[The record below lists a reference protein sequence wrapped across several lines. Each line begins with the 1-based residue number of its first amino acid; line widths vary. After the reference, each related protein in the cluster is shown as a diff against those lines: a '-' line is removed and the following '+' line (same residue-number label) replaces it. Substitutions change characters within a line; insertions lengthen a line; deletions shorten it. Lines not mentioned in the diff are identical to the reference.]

1 MFTGHLHC
9 KHCTFESEHI
19 ATGSTIYGE
28 WFETFQDSATRGLR
42 HITFT
47 TAQVKRRFP
56 DLLDKDGKPTERALE
71 RFVAEQR
78 KDGEVSVT
86 VAFRDENQPLQAA
99 CPLCGKP
106 LFIRYTGIM

>member
-1 MFTGHLHC
+1 MFTGHLYC
-9 KHCTFESEHI
+9 KHCTFKSEHI
-19 ATGSTIYGE
+19 ATGCTIYDE
-28 WFETFQDSATRGLR
+28 WFQTFQDSTTRVLR

-56 DLLDKDGKPTERALE
+56 DLLDTDGKPTEEALE

-78 KDGEVSVT
+78 RGGEVSVS
-86 VAFRDENQPLQAA
+86 VAFRDEDQPLEAA